1 MPFST
6 LNNDCNDLILM
17 VNTLKILTGG
27 PPPMAFHL
35 TVAAFQL
42 AALAALL
49 ILWRFWMKRKPQVS
63 RSSDSTDHAPLPFRG
78 LGRLLLGLVFLTC
91 LLQIYCL
98 WPSSTIHEKI
108 SSLITPG
115 KKQEQNV
122 RAITELKGMIENL
135 RKEIASNGKLLRAM
149 RSETVAK
156 FQGSPQNPDSLRA
169 PEGGLLGPHTRLNP
183 ETGRTNSDEGGFAK
197 EAKASS
203 SASNH
208 KALEKRHES
217 STDAGEE
224 TYSMRLNRQGHV
236 VTDKLRV
243 RKRPQQDSEV
253 VEKLLDGQRVKVTE
267 KRLLKDTM
275 WFRVIT
281 PSGRA
286 GWVDFRYLA
295 LDGGA

>member
-1 MPFST
+1 
-6 LNNDCNDLILM
+6 M
-17 VNTLKILTGG
+17 VT
-27 PPPMAFHL
+27 HL
-35 TVAAFQL
+35 TVAALQF

-49 ILWRFWMKRKPQVS
+49 ILLHFWAKRKLQAPS
-63 RSSDSTDHAPLPFRG
+63 SSDSSDHAPLPFRG
-78 LGRLLLGLVFLTC
+78 LFRFLAGLVFITC

-98 WPSSTIHEKI
+98 LPASTIHEKI

-122 RAITELKGMIENL
+122 RAINELKGSIENL
-135 RKEIASNGKLLRAM
+135 RKETALNSKLLKAM
-149 RSETVAK
+149 RFETMAK
-156 FQGSPQNPDSLRA
+156 FQGSSQNPDSSRS
-169 PEGGLLGPHTRLNP
+169 PEGGLWGARARMNS
-183 ETGRTNSDEGGFAK
+183 ETARVGSNAGGFAK

-203 SASNH
+203 LASNR
-208 KALEKRHES
+208 KAIEKRHES
-217 STDAGEE
+217 SADAGEE
-224 TYSMRLNRQGHV
+224 IYSMRLNRQGHV
-236 VTDKLRV
+236 VTEKLRV
-243 RKRPQQDSEV
+243 RKRPQRDSDI
-253 VEKLLDGQRVKVTE
+253 VEKLSDGQRVKVTE

>member
-1 MPFST
+1 MT
-6 LNNDCNDLILM
+6 
-17 VNTLKILTGG
+17 TTGG
-27 PPPMAFHL
+27 PPLMVLHL
-35 TVAAFQL
+35 TAALQF

-49 ILWRFWMKRKPQVS
+49 ILWHFQARRKL
-63 RSSDSTDHAPLPFRG
+63 RSSDSSEHAPVPFRRLCG
-78 LGRLLLGLVFLTC
+78 LLLGLVILTC
-91 LLQIYCL
+91 LAQVYYL
-98 WPSSTIHEKI
+98 WAPFAVRERI
-108 SSLITPG
+108 SAAITLG
-115 KKQEQNV
+115 MKRQQDV
-122 RAITELKGMIENL
+122 RAINELKGMIENL
-135 RKEIASNGKLLRAM
+135 RKETASNNRLLRAIK
-149 RSETVAK
+149 SEKVAGV
-156 FQGSPQNPDSLRA
+156 QAGAQNPDSLGA
-169 PEGGLLGPHTRLNP
+169 SEGGLLGTLARLNP
-183 ETGRTNSDEGGFAK
+183 YAGKASAEEAGFAK

-208 KALEKRHES
+208 RPTEKRRETS
-217 STDAGEE
+217 VDTGEQ

-236 VTDKLRV
+236 VVEKLRV
-243 RKRPQQDSEV
+243 RKRPQQGSEV